1 MAKKELPLPEPPERA
16 IEIIDFPAE
25 TDPPLRD
32 RPRVR
37 VSRRLSDRADV
48 TIEDERAPLS
58 ASGTRRLISDATGSA
73 VVKRM
78 LGRTFVAV
86 GGHHVEVKDGRGS
99 LVMFYSYTN
108 QWTVEA
114 RRGARQ
120 SEWSTRVLRTQPP
133 LTDEETAIAIDV
145 ARGAID
151 ADTTELDVGTMSIM
165 REAADDPLAGRR
177 LADVRFFPADQRLP
191 LYFAIVDLADRKAV
205 DSGDVGGRHH
215 G

>member
-1 MAKKELPLPEPPERA
+1 
-16 IEIIDFPAE
+16 
-25 TDPPLRD
+25 
-32 RPRVR
+32 
-37 VSRRLSDRADV
+37 
-48 TIEDERAPLS
+48 
-58 ASGTRRLISDATGSA
+58 
-73 VVKRM
+73 
-78 LGRTFVAV
+78 
-86 GGHHVEVKDGRGS
+86 
-99 LVMFYSYTN
+99 MFYSYTN

-133 LTDEETAIAIDV
+133 LTDEEAAIAIDV

-151 ADTTELDVGTMSIM
+151 ADTTELEVGTMSIM

-177 LADVRFFPADQRLP
+177 LADVRFFPADRRLP

-205 DSGDVGGRHH
+205 DSGDVGGRNH